1 MVNLTYGILSPNP
14 DGSFTY
20 NELGT
25 DIVSTLNGET
35 SVYDPGD
42 IAWVLC
48 SAVLIIFMVSRRV
61 TCWCDHHTSPPDH
74 HH

>member
-42 IAWVLC
+42 IAWVLTC
-48 SAVLIIFMVSRRV
+48 AALIIFMVGHK
-61 TCWCDHHTSPPDH
+61 THAT
-74 HH
+74 